1 MILGIEVFTAH
12 IASGSIYLS
21 LWPAGRPPPP
31 AIGCGPGRWLPV
43 WCFPTRW
50 PQLWW
55 SLSQPGPERAGS
67 GRSSARNGRPPVQLS
82 ASSAPLERRET
93 WNECDT
99 CVFQTFFFIQ
109 HNLLQ
114 KKIVYIVLRKNLF
127 LLCEPWSHL
136 QGLFSLS
143 VGNFTESPTVP
154 ASRQPVLHLSM
165 HEFNSNRQFKRP
177 KMLHSYVQQDTL
189 HCVEFYDHPHL
200 PWWGKALWTWPASG
214 WTPPPAAA
222 WVWWTR
228 PSPAPEL
235 PLAAVAPL
243 NDNEGGKK
251 QNKISCWLHVGEKK
265 SFKSKGKHPQKSVHS
280 LRRLSHY

>member
-31 AIGCGPGRWLPV
+31 AIGCGLGRWLPV

-82 ASSAPLERRET
+82 ASSAPLERGET
-93 WNECDT
+93 WNEWWEERGKM
-99 CVFQTFFFIQ
+99 
-109 HNLLQ
+109 HNVAL
-114 KKIVYIVLRKNLF
+114 VYFR
-127 LLCEPWSHL
+127 
-136 QGLFSLS
+136 LFSLFS
-143 VGNFTESPTVP
+143 TVYYRKKNCLYILKEEP
-154 ASRQPVLHLSM
+154 LSVLHLSM

-200 PWWGKALWTWPASG
+200 PWRGKALWTWPASG

-251 QNKISCWLHVGEKK
+251 QNKISCWLHVAEKK

>member
-1 MILGIEVFTAH
+1 MACREATSSCHWLRTWSMASCLVFSDTVATALMVS
-12 IASGSIYLS
+12 ISARAWESWVWTELSSEWAS
-21 LWPAGRPPPP
+21 
-31 AIGCGPGRWLPV
+31 
-43 WCFPTRW
+43 
-50 PQLWW
+50 
-55 SLSQPGPERAGS
+55 
-67 GRSSARNGRPPVQLS
+67 SSAAVCLF
-82 ASSAPLERRET
+82 SSSGERWDMKWMMGGERK
-93 WNECDT
+93 NAQCDT
-99 CVFQTFFFIQ
+99 CVFQTFFLI
-109 HNLLQ
+109 HHSLLQ
-114 KKIVYIVLRKNLF
+114 KKNCLYILKE
-127 LLCEPWSHL
+127 EP
-136 QGLFSLS
+136 LS
-143 VGNFTESPTVP
+143 
-154 ASRQPVLHLSM
+154 VLHLSM

-200 PWWGKALWTWPASG
+200 PWRGKALWTWPASG

-251 QNKISCWLHVGEKK
+251 QNKISCWLHVAEKK